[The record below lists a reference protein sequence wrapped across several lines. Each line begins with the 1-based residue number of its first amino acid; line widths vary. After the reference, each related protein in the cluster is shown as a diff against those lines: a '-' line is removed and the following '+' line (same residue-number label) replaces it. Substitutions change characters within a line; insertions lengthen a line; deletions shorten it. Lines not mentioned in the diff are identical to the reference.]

1 FHKHQV
7 EGEVGILINPPVSFQ
22 ITHYKQYPPN
32 VTKVYSYFECR
43 RRNEAQ
49 FSEVVFFGLQYLLK
63 KYLAGPVVTEEKIQ
77 EAKVFYQ
84 LHFRQAVFD
93 EEGWRKI
100 LEKYDGR
107 LPIRIKAVPEGKV
120 IPRGNVLFTVENT
133 DPDFFWLTNY
143 IETMLVQMW
152 YPITVATISREFKK
166 ILAKHL
172 KATSGS
178 LEGLDFKLHDF
189 GYRGVSSQES
199 AALGGAAHL
208 VNFCS
213 TDTVAGVLMAQRY
226 YGCPMAGFSI
236 PAAEHSTIISWGR
249 HREKE
254 AFESLLDQFPTG
266 CVSVVS
272 DSYDIF
278 NACKHIWG
286 GKLRERVLER
296 GDDST
301 LVIRPDSGDPA
312 ETVIEVIRI
321 LEECFGSSV
330 NSVGYKLLPSNL
342 RIIQGDGIDLSSV
355 KEILEKLRDEGWS
368 MENVLFGCGSSLLQ
382 KINRDTL
389 NCAFKCSY
397 VESNGKGMDVYKQP
411 ITDPSKRSKR
421 GRLSLRRNSDG
432 FIETV
437 EHGVGKPEED
447 MLVTVFENGSILQD
461 YLLEEIRKNALLWE
475 EEDPNCYQHNRDDL
489 QAGEP
494 LQKHIINGVP

>member
-1 FHKHQV
+1 PGNMFTVYARITLSTQ
-7 EGEVGILINPPVSFQ
+7 SY

-32 VTKVYSYFECR
+32 VSKIYSYFECR
-43 RRNEAQ
+43 RKKASQ

-63 KYLAGPVVTEEKIQ
+63 KYLIGQVVTEEKIQ
-77 EAKVFYQ
+77 EAKLFYQ
-84 LHFRQAVFD
+84 MHFRQTVFD
-93 EEGWRKI
+93 EESWRKI
-100 LEKYDGR
+100 LEKHDGR
-107 LPIRIKAVPEGKV
+107 LPIRIKAVPEGRI

-133 DPDFFWLTNY
+133 DPEFYWLTNY

-178 LEGLDFKLHDF
+178 LEGLDLKLHDF

-213 TDTVAGVLMAQRY
+213 TDTVAGLLMAQRY

-249 HREKE
+249 GREKE
-254 AFESLLDQFPTG
+254 AFERVLDQFSSGP
-266 CVSVVS
+266 VSVVS

-286 GKLRERVLER
+286 DKLKERVMER
-296 GDDST
+296 SQDSC

-312 ETVIEVIRI
+312 ETLIEVIKI
-321 LEECFGSSV
+321 LEECFGCSL
-330 NSVGYKLLPSNL
+330 NSMGYKVLPSYL
-342 RIIQGDGIDLSSV
+342 RIIQGDGIDLCSV
-355 KEILEKLRDEGWS
+355 DEVRKRWS
-368 MENVLFGCGSSLLQ
+368 AENIFFGCGSALLQ
-382 KINRDTL
+382 KLNRDTL

-397 VESNGKGMDVYKQP
+397 VETNGKGMDVYKQP
-411 ITDPSKRSKR
+411 VTDPTKGSKR
-421 GRLSLRRNSDG
+421 GQLSLRRNSDG
-432 FIETV
+432 CLETIER
-437 EHGVGKPEED
+437 GAGKPEED
-447 MLVTVFENGSILQD
+447 LLVTVFENGSLVQD
-461 YLLEEIRKNALLWE
+461 YSLEEIRKNARLQDE
-475 EEDPNCYQHNRDDL
+475 EVPTLHNRE
-489 QAGEP
+489 QEP
-494 LQKHIINGVP
+494 LHIINGIH

>member
-1 FHKHQV
+1 MAAPDFNFLLATDSYK
-7 EGEVGILINPPVSFQ
+7 

-32 VTKVYSYFECR
+32 VNRVYSYFECR
-43 RRNEAQ
+43 RRKDAQ
-49 FSEVVFFGLQYLLK
+49 FNEVVFFGLQYLLK
-63 KYLAGPVVTEEKIQ
+63 KYLTGPVITEEKIQ

-84 LHFRQAVFD
+84 LHFKQAVFD
-93 EEGWRKI
+93 EEGWRQV
-100 LEKYDGR
+100 LEKHDGR
-107 LPIRIKAVPEGKV
+107 LPIRIKAVPEGKI

-213 TDTVAGVLMAQRY
+213 TDTVAGLLMAQRY
-226 YGCPMAGFSI
+226 YSCPMAGFSI

-249 HREKE
+249 SREKE
-254 AFESLLDQFPTG
+254 AFERLLDQFPSG
-266 CVSVVS
+266 PVSVVS

-278 NACKHIWG
+278 KACKYIWG
-286 GKLRERVLER
+286 DKLKERVMER
-296 GDDST
+296 SEDSA

-312 ETVIEVIRI
+312 ETLIEVIKI
-321 LEECFGSSV
+321 LEECFGSSL
-330 NSVGYKLLPSNL
+330 NSVGYKVLPSYL
-342 RIIQGDGIDLSSV
+342 RIIQGDGIDLKSIE
-355 KEILEKLRDEGWS
+355 EILQKLSDEGWS
-368 MENVLFGCGSSLLQ
+368 AENVFFGCGSALLQ
-382 KINRDTL
+382 KLNRDTL
-389 NCAFKCSY
+389 HCAFKCSY

-411 ITDPSKRSKR
+411 VTDPSKGSKR

-437 EHGVGKPEED
+437 ERGVGKPEED
-447 MLVTVFENGSILQD
+447 LLVTVFENGTILQEYSLD
-461 YLLEEIRKNALLWE
+461 DIRKNARLWE
-475 EEDPNCYQHNRDDL
+475 EDLAPVQHNSN
-489 QAGEP
+489 EP
-494 LQKHIINGVP
+494 KPLELHHKHIMNGVH